1 MYRLSW
7 VFIGWYLVGLIL
19 MVFFEVPAWLQFANG
34 IFLVLYACCV
44 IEIGRQIYGSWG
56 FVIKRAAIVGVLTF
70 TVEWVG
76 ITTGFPFGAYDY
88 YPTLGFLVAGVPLTI
103 AFAWV
108 GVFLNS
114 LFLSSQQSKW
124 RRAVETGI
132 WIVLLDL
139 ILDPVAAERKFWV
152 WYDGGG
158 FYGIPFENF
167 VSWGMIGAG
176 LSFLFPL
183 VSIDQ
188 KALSW
193 TSRIYQAMVFFF
205 GLLALKGGLDVIFYL
220 ALIIVI
226 LCEGRVRFERKRQ
239 KPIV

>member
-7 VFIGWYLVGLIL
+7 VFVGWYVVGLIL
-19 MVFFEVPAWLQFANG
+19 MVFFEVPVWLQFANG

-44 IEIGRQIYGSWG
+44 IEIGRNIYGAWS
-56 FVIKRAAIVGVLTF
+56 FVIVRAAIVGVLTF

-76 ITTGFPFGAYDY
+76 ITTDFPFGAYDY

-114 LFLSSQQSKW
+114 LFLSRQQSKW
-124 RRAVETGI
+124 KRAVETGI

-158 FYGIPFENF
+158 FFGIPFENF
-167 VSWGMIGAG
+167 VSWGIIGAG

-188 KALSW
+188 QALRW
-193 TSRIYQAMVFFF
+193 NGRIYQAMVFFF

>member
-1 MYRLSW
+1 
-7 VFIGWYLVGLIL
+7 

-44 IEIGRQIYGSWG
+44 MELCRHMYGSWR
-56 FVIKRAAIVGVLTF
+56 FVIKRAAIVGALTF
-70 TVEWVG
+70 TIEWVG

-88 YPTLGFLVAGVPLTI
+88 YPALGFLVAGVPLTI

-114 LFLSSQQSKW
+114 LFLSGQQSKW
-124 RRAVETGI
+124 VRAAETGL

-139 ILDPVAAERKFWV
+139 ILDPVAADRKFWV
-152 WYDGGG
+152 WYDGDG
-158 FYGIPFENF
+158 FFGIPFENF

-188 KALSW
+188 QVLRW
-193 TSRIYQAMVFFF
+193 NGRIYQAMVMFF

-226 LCEGRVRFERKRQ
+226 LCEGRVQFERKRQ
-239 KPIV
+239 KPSV